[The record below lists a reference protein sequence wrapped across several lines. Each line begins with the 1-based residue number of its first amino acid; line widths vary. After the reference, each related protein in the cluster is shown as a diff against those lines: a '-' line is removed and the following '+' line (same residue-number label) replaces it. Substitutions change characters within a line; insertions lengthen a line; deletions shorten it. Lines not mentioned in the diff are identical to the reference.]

1 MKRLP
6 NLSEMEHVT
15 SAEFGEKMDAILD
28 RIIADDIAMV
38 IDHND
43 KSYVICPAHWFDL
56 PDMKHIETL
65 LKNAVRYASNSED
78 SDREETVEMVREF
91 LPVLSGE
98 FIETLIQET
107 IQITNKEPW
116 AELKSALENELST
129 IKKEE

>member
-6 NLSEMEHVT
+6 DLSDMEHVS

-38 IDHND
+38 IDHNS

-65 LKNAVRYASNSED
+65 LKNAVRYAANSED

-91 LPVLSGE
+91 LPALSKE

-107 IQITNKEPW
+107 IQITNREPW

-129 IKKEE
+129 I

>member
-1 MKRLP
+1 
-6 NLSEMEHVT
+6 MEHVS

-38 IDHND
+38 IDHNS

-65 LKNAVRYASNSED
+65 LKNAVRYAANSED

-91 LPVLSGE
+91 LPALSKE

-107 IQITNKEPW
+107 IQITNREPW
-116 AELKSALENELST
+116 AELKSDLENELST

>member
-6 NLSEMEHVT
+6 DLSDMEHVS
-15 SAEFGEKMDAILD
+15 SAEFGQKMDAILD

-38 IDHND
+38 IDHNS

-65 LKNAVRYASNSED
+65 LKNAVRYAANSED

-91 LPVLSGE
+91 LPALSKE

-107 IQITNKEPW
+107 IQITNREPW
-116 AELKSALENELST
+116 AELKSDLENELST

>member
-6 NLSEMEHVT
+6 DLSDMEHVS

-38 IDHND
+38 IDHNS

-65 LKNAVRYASNSED
+65 LKNAVRYAANSED

-91 LPVLSGE
+91 LPALSKE

-107 IQITNKEPW
+107 IQITNREPW

>member
-28 RIIADDIAMV
+28 RIIADDIALV

-91 LPVLSGE
+91 LPVLSRE

>member
-6 NLSEMEHVT
+6 DLSDMEHVS

-28 RIIADDIAMV
+28 RIIADDIALV

-65 LKNAVRYASNSED
+65 LKNAVRYAANSED

-91 LPVLSGE
+91 LPALSKE

-107 IQITNKEPW
+107 IQITNREPW
-116 AELKSALENELST
+116 AELKSDLENELST

>member
-28 RIIADDIAMV
+28 RIIADDIALV

-65 LKNAVRYASNSED
+65 LKNAVRYAANSED

-91 LPVLSGE
+91 LPALSKE

-107 IQITNKEPW
+107 IQITNREPW
-116 AELKSALENELST
+116 AELKSDLENELST

>member
-6 NLSEMEHVT
+6 DLSDMEHVS

-38 IDHND
+38 IDHNS

-65 LKNAVRYASNSED
+65 LKNAVRYAANSED

-91 LPVLSGE
+91 LPALSKE

-107 IQITNKEPW
+107 IQITNREPW
-116 AELKSALENELST
+116 AELTSALENELST

>member
-6 NLSEMEHVT
+6 DLSDMEHVS

-28 RIIADDIAMV
+28 RIIADDIALV

-91 LPVLSGE
+91 LPALSKE

-107 IQITNKEPW
+107 IQITNREPW

>member
-1 MKRLP
+1 
-6 NLSEMEHVT
+6 MEHVS

-38 IDHND
+38 IDHNS

-65 LKNAVRYASNSED
+65 LKNAVRYAANSED
-78 SDREETVEMVREF
+78 SDGEETVEMVREF
-91 LPVLSGE
+91 LPALSKE

-107 IQITNKEPW
+107 IQITNREPW

>member
-6 NLSEMEHVT
+6 DLSDMEHVS

-38 IDHND
+38 IDHNS

-65 LKNAVRYASNSED
+65 LKNAVRYAANSED

-91 LPVLSGE
+91 LPALSKE

-107 IQITNKEPW
+107 IQITNREPW
-116 AELKSALENELST
+116 AELKSDLENELST

>member
-1 MKRLP
+1 
-6 NLSEMEHVT
+6 MEHVT

-78 SDREETVEMVREF
+78 SDREETVEMWI
-91 LPVLSGE
+91 L
-98 FIETLIQET
+98 
-107 IQITNKEPW
+107 
-116 AELKSALENELST
+116 
-129 IKKEE
+129 

>member
-116 AELKSALENELST
+116 TELKSALENELST

>member
-65 LKNAVRYASNSED
+65 LKNAVRYAANSED

-91 LPVLSGE
+91 LPALSKE

-107 IQITNKEPW
+107 IQITNREPW

>member
-38 IDHND
+38 IDHNS

-65 LKNAVRYASNSED
+65 LKNAVRYAANSED

-91 LPVLSGE
+91 LPALSKE

-107 IQITNKEPW
+107 IQITNREPW

>member
-65 LKNAVRYASNSED
+65 LKNAVRYAANSED

-91 LPVLSGE
+91 LPALSKE

-107 IQITNKEPW
+107 IQITNREPW

-129 IKKEE
+129 IKKEA

>member
-107 IQITNKEPW
+107 IQITNK
-116 AELKSALENELST
+116 
-129 IKKEE
+129 

>member
-65 LKNAVRYASNSED
+65 LKNAVRYAANSED

-91 LPVLSGE
+91 LPALSKE

-116 AELKSALENELST
+116 TELKSALENELST

>member
-6 NLSEMEHVT
+6 DLSDMEHVS

-38 IDHND
+38 IDHNS

-56 PDMKHIETL
+56 PNMKHIETL
-65 LKNAVRYASNSED
+65 LKNAVRYAANSED

-91 LPVLSGE
+91 LPALSKE

-107 IQITNKEPW
+107 IQITNREPW

>member
-6 NLSEMEHVT
+6 DLFDMEHVS

-38 IDHND
+38 IDHNS

-65 LKNAVRYASNSED
+65 LKNAVRYAANSED

-91 LPVLSGE
+91 LPALSKE

-107 IQITNKEPW
+107 IQITNREPW
-116 AELKSALENELST
+116 AELTSALENELFT